1 LAVSTDAE
9 LVELSIPAQ
18 PELLSIPRLTAAA
31 IAARAEFDVEEVED
45 IRLAIEELCL
55 AAFEGRGTGRL
66 HLRFVLR
73 PHDLEV
79 DCTFDSDDDRVEPEN
94 ARSEVAAGLT
104 EQLLEALV
112 DEHGTEVAAGV
123 RRTWFR
129 KSHPSASVE

>member
-1 LAVSTDAE
+1 VSTDAD

-31 IAARAEFDVEEVED
+31 VASRAGFDVEEVED

-55 AAFEGRGTGRL
+55 AAFEGRGPGRL
-66 HLRFVLR
+66 HLRFALR
-73 PHDLEV
+73 SHELAV
-79 DCTFDSDDDRVEPEN
+79 DCTFETDGNRTQPEN
-94 ARSEVAAGLT
+94 TRSEVSAGLT

-123 RRTWFR
+123 RHTWFR
-129 KSHPSASVE
+129 KLHPSAPLE